1 MFGFTE
7 VAHCLGD
14 CEVDPNLPV
23 HSRTRSFGEP
33 NRTGTN
39 GSVIS
44 CSCQQIFAT
53 AGTARRWECIVSLA
67 GNSRS
72 SNLDL
77 PSDASWNWARDVRSS
92 SLRGFKLLR
101 CTVPLSVRLPGAPED
116 EGGLHP
122 RYEERGRGW
131 TGSEGN
137 ELNFLVEFF
146 ANEPLYLS
154 VSPV

>member
-14 CEVDPNLPV
+14 CEVDSNLPV

-53 AGTARRWECIVSLA
+53 ARTARRWECIVSLA

-77 PSDASWNWARDVRSS
+77 LSDASWNWARDVRSS
-92 SLRGFKLLR
+92 SLIIEGSGCYVARFCCRFTFRG
-101 CTVPLSVRLPGAPED
+101 LPRTSAICIPDMRNG
-116 EGGLHP
+116 
-122 RYEERGRGW
+122 GW

-137 ELNFLVEFF
+137 ELNFLVEFLRT
-146 ANEPLYLS
+146 NR
-154 VSPV
+154 